1 MGYGATLRPSNPLL
15 ESPSREVW
23 PRTSV
28 NPILALMAGWA
39 FLNERLNARV
49 GIAALL
55 ILGGVYL
62 VNADYRRR
70 LSLQRGLPAIPP
82 ENGGE

>member
-1 MGYGATLRPSNPLL
+1 
-15 ESPSREVW
+15 
-23 PRTSV
+23 
-28 NPILALMAGWA
+28 MAGWA